1 MDTPTEGFATV
12 LLDMAPTPVAQERPT
27 RRVSRR
33 GMVVFLVAAL
43 VIVAAGVV
51 GIRGLLA
58 SPIVTVAADGTATLR
73 GTWEPYTCDA
83 HLCQG
88 YIQAGSR
95 SVFVVLSPACP
106 HPQRAAQITI
116 TGRPDHTLGTGSYRA
131 ADCPS

>member
-1 MDTPTEGFATV
+1 
-12 LLDMAPTPVAQERPT
+12 
-27 RRVSRR
+27 
-33 GMVVFLVAAL
+33 MVVFLVAAV
-43 VIVAAGVV
+43 VIVVAGVV

-58 SPIVTVAADGTATLR
+58 SPIVSVAADGTATLR

-95 SVFVVLSPACP
+95 SVFVVLSPSCA

-116 TGRPDHTLGTGSYRA
+116 MGRPDHTLGTGSYRA
-131 ADCPS
+131 AGCPT